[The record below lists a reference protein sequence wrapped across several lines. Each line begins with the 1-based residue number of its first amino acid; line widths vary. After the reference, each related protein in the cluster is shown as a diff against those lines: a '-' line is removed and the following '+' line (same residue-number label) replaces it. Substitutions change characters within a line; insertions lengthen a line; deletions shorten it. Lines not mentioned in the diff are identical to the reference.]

1 MRLRT
6 CALLAPLLLA
16 TVGPAQAQS
25 LRLSIGDIDPQQLS
39 RGADDA
45 AADASASHLLVQFEA
60 GRAGAVRAALLALGA
75 RVEAYVPDR
84 AFRVRR
90 DGVSLSA
97 LRAIAGVRWVG
108 RWRNEWKMHAATR
121 AAPGTDEFVLYG
133 HVDGD
138 GDALVAEVRKRLP
151 QARVLQQSRGARLA
165 RVVIRLAQPSL
176 LDRLV
181 ASDAVTW
188 IAPHVRPETH
198 NTEASGAIQGGAV
211 GVHPLWARGLTGHG
225 QIVALADSGLD
236 ANEAWFTRYD
246 PGSGVLLFVTP
257 AQPTVPP
264 AVGSTVANAKVVAN
278 WVQPGAE
285 PYETLDPCGSVAAVQ
300 HGTHVAGTIAGDSGT
315 TATPTS
321 ANADAGDGMA
331 PNAQILFQ
339 DIGADCLVVDDYAA
353 TLRQAH
359 AGGARIHNNSW
370 GAATGNAYTGYDFD
384 ADDTSWALEDLLIV
398 ASAGN
403 RDEAIAA
410 IGSPGNAKNV
420 LTVGALLHGA
430 NTCPA
435 TLYTTQGQWGSSI
448 GPGSGWRDKPE
459 ISAPGTATMS
469 AAGDDFSLGGE
480 EPAVAKALSGTSM
493 AAPTVAGGAALMRQ
507 YFVEGWYPR
516 GSARSGDRLNPLAAT
531 LKAAVVNST
540 GELINSF
547 IGEARLPSYITGWGR
562 MYLDRDLYF
571 PGDGRRQRVF
581 ERSHGSGLATGEVH
595 EYAIEQVA
603 AGQSLR
609 ATLAWFDAASI
620 PGVEYPL
627 VNDLDLELIGPNGEV
642 YRGNAFGD
650 DVSCQ
655 TQACYDPCAA
665 PLPQRPFNRT
675 VSLADFGTRDARNTV
690 EAVRILAPVSGR
702 YVLRVIGFD
711 VPGNDRIGS
720 DRQGYGLVVA
730 GDFGAPSPTPVP
742 APQNLSVAQND
753 LSGIRIAFDGVADAD
768 SYQLYR
774 ANGACAAAD
783 LAEFH
788 LAGVAATAAIEDPNT
803 VGGDRYAY
811 RVRAVDADAEGEA
824 SDCIEVVSQD
834 SCELPPLFDRQ
845 APQASAAFAQCRVQ
859 LDWNPAPP
867 RCAHAAGVDYLVQR
881 ADSPDFANPQSFA
894 ATAPPFDD
902 LAVMALTPYYYR
914 IIAVDALGNASAPG
928 AVRNVTTTGAGGPA
942 GLGFLDDID
951 TRTHAIAEAPWRIA
965 AGMAS
970 QGQYAYRSGAVDT
983 AYLKN
988 TCASLELPAL
998 TIPDA
1003 ATLEYDAR
1011 FHLESGWDGV
1021 VVELSA
1027 DDGATWQ
1034 DLPPSGGYP
1043 GSFADTQSPP
1053 INACGYPSSQG
1064 AFNGSNG
1071 GFQAYASDL
1080 SAFAGQRVRIRWRL
1094 STDPAVEFD
1103 GFNLDRIRILAPG
1116 DATPADL
1123 ILRASFDNNDAA
1135 AIGAQCVSVP

>member
-1 MRLRT
+1 MRPRKRV
-6 CALLAPLLLA
+6 LLASFLLA
-16 TVGPAQAQS
+16 AAGLPQAQS
-25 LRLSIGDIDPQQLS
+25 LRLSVGEVDPGQLS
-39 RGADDA
+39 RGADDD
-45 AADASASHLLVQFEA
+45 AADAAASHLLVQFEA
-60 GRAGAVRAALLALGA
+60 RRAASVRAALQSLGA
-75 RVEAYVPDR
+75 RIEAYVPDQ

-90 DGVSLSA
+90 DGVA
-97 LRAIAGVRWVG
+97 LPALKAIPGVRWVG
-108 RWRNEWKMHAATR
+108 RWRNEWKMSAATR
-121 AAPGTDEFVLYG
+121 AAAGTDEFVVYG

-138 GDALVAEVRKRLP
+138 AEALVAEIRKRMP
-151 QARVLQQSRGARLA
+151 QAQVVQRSGGARLA
-165 RVVIRLAQPSL
+165 RVVVRLSQPSL
-176 LDRLV
+176 LDRL
-181 ASDAVTW
+181 AQSDAVTW
-188 IAPHVRPETH
+188 IAPHARPQTH
-198 NTEASGAIQGGAV
+198 NTEASGVIQGGAV
-211 GVHPLWARGLTGHG
+211 GAHPLWARGLTGRG
-225 QIVALADSGLD
+225 QVVALADSGLD

-246 PGSGVLLFVTP
+246 PGSGALVFVTP
-257 AQPTVPP
+257 AQPTLPP
-264 AVGSTVANAKVVAN
+264 AIGSKVVNAKVVAN

-285 PYETLDPCGSVAAVQ
+285 PYETLDPCGNVAAVQ

-384 ADDTSWALEDLLIV
+384 ADDTAWALEDLLIV

-410 IGSPGNAKNV
+410 IGSPGNAKNT

-430 NTCPA
+430 NACPA

-459 ISAPGTATMS
+459 ISAPGTATIS
-469 AAGDDFSLGGE
+469 AAGDDLSVGGE
-480 EPAVAKALSGTSM
+480 EAPVTKALSGTSM

-507 YFVEGWYPR
+507 YFAEGWYPR

-540 GELINSF
+540 SELINSF
-547 IGEARLPSYITGWGR
+547 IGETRLPSYITGWGR

-571 PGDGRRQRVF
+571 PGDSRRQRVF

-595 EYAIEQVA
+595 EYAIEHVA
-603 AGQSLR
+603 AGQPLR

-627 VNDLDLELIGPNGEV
+627 VNDLDLEVIGPNGEV
-642 YRGNAFGD
+642 FRGNAFGD

-665 PLPQRPFNRT
+665 PLPQRPFNST
-675 VSLADFGTRDARNTV
+675 ISVADFGTRDARNTV
-690 EAVRILAPVSGR
+690 EAVRILAPVPGR
-702 YVLRVIGFD
+702 YVLRVTGFA
-711 VPGNDRIGS
+711 VPGNDRLGS

-730 GDFGAPSPTPVP
+730 GDFGLPSPAPVP

-753 LSGIRIAFDGVADAD
+753 LAGIRIAFDAVAGAD

-774 ANGACAAAD
+774 ATGACAAVD
-783 LAEFH
+783 LADFH
-788 LAGVAATAAIEDPNT
+788 LAGVAATPAIEDPNT

-811 RVRAVDADAEGEA
+811 RVRAVDADVEGEA
-824 SDCIEVVSQD
+824 SACVEVISQD
-834 SCELPPLFDRQ
+834 SCDLPPLFDRE
-845 APQASAAFAQCRVQ
+845 APQASAAFAQCRVR

-867 RCAHAAGVDYLVQR
+867 RCAGAAGVDYLVQR
-881 ADSPDFANPQSFA
+881 AESPDFANPLSFA
-894 ATAPPFDD
+894 AAAPTFEDA
-902 LAVMALTPYYYR
+902 AVAALTPYYYR
-914 IIAVDALGNASAPG
+914 IVAVDSFGNASAPG

-942 GLGFLDDID
+942 GLGFLDDVD
-951 TRTHAIAEAPWRIA
+951 TRTHALARAPWRIA
-965 AGMAS
+965 AGIAS
-970 QGQYAYRSGAVDT
+970 QGQYAYRSGAVD
-983 AYLKN
+983 APYLKN

-998 TIPDA
+998 TMPDA
-1003 ATLEYDAR
+1003 ARLEYDAR

-1021 VVELSA
+1021 VVELST
-1027 DDGATWQ
+1027 DEGATWQ
-1034 DLPPSGGYP
+1034 DLPPAGGYP

-1071 GFQAYASDL
+1071 GFQTYASDL
-1080 SAFAGQRVRIRWRL
+1080 SAYAGQRVRLRWRL

-1116 DATPADL
+1116 DERPADL

-1135 AIGAQCVSVP
+1135 AVGAQCIPSP